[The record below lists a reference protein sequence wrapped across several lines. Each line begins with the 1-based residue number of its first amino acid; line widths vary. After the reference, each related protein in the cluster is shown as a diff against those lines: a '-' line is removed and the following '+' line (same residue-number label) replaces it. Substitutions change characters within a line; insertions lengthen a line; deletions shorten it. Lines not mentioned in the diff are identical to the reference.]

1 MKRTLPFLLLIVG
14 FLFEAGSVRADDDYP
29 LSDAQKNHWAWK
41 TPVRA
46 PIPVVKDAGWVK
58 SPIDA
63 FVLSKLEAKGLKP
76 APPADPRTLLRRIT
90 FDLVGLPPTPQELA
104 DFEAACTT
112 PLARQVALGK
122 AIDRLLASP
131 HYGERWGR
139 HWLDLVRFAESNGYE
154 FDEPRPDAW
163 RYRDYVIASYNA
175 DKPYDRFV
183 QEQLAGDELFP
194 GDTQAWIATGLNLL
208 GPDMTDAS
216 SQAQRRQN
224 TLDDITDTTG
234 LAFLGM
240 TIGCAHCHDHKFEPI
255 PQTDYF
261 RLQAFFTGAQFR
273 RDAPVAS
280 KTELAE
286 FAAGVAAYKE
296 KTRAIDEQIAKVE
309 EPYREKL
316 HAQKLATLSE
326 AAQNALAIPADKRT
340 AAQTDVVLET
350 MPLLK
355 ISEKELLG
363 SLSAADKAEHAKLTA
378 ELKAFD
384 KLKPKQAAVAM
395 ALADGPG
402 PIPKTHVLERGELS
416 NPGAEVRPGF
426 PIVLVKDNRPIEAT
440 PPDGKASHRRAALA
454 RWLTRPDNPLA
465 ARVMVNRLWQHHFGS
480 GIVATANDFGVRGSP
495 PSHPELLDW
504 LAVEFAQ
511 PAIGDAWSIKRMH
524 KLLLMSASYQQSTR
538 VSKETLRLDPD
549 NDLFSRMNRQRLEGE
564 IVRDS
569 LLAISG
575 RLNPKM
581 GGRGV
586 FPPVPIEATKGTG
599 YQASPDP
606 ADHRRRSVYIF
617 ARRNLRFPFLES
629 FDLPDSNQSC
639 PKRGSSVT
647 APQALALLN
656 AADVV
661 AASKETADRLAKE
674 STSTNDR
681 IQRAY
686 RLILG
691 RAPTA
696 DEESLAH
703 DFLSQSPL
711 TELCRA
717 LFNVNEF
724 VFVD

>member
-1 MKRTLPFLLLIVG
+1 MMRSLPILLIVVG
-14 FLFEAGSVRADDDYP
+14 LAAASIVRADDDYP

-41 TPVRA
+41 APVRSPLPA
-46 PIPVVKDAGWVK
+46 VKDAAWLK
-58 SPIDA
+58 SPLDA
-63 FVLSKLEAKGLKP
+63 FVLGKLEAKGLKP
-76 APPADPRTLLRRIT
+76 APPAEPRTLLRRIT
-90 FDLVGLPPTPQELA
+90 FDLIGLPPTPEELA

-163 RYRDYVIASYNA
+163 RYRDYVIAAFNA

-194 GDTQAWIATGLNLL
+194 GDSQAWIATGLNLL

-273 RDAPVAS
+273 RDAPVAT
-280 KTELAE
+280 KEELAA
-286 FAAGVAAYKE
+286 FNAAVAEYKA
-296 KTRAIDEQIAKVE
+296 KTHALDVQIAKVE

-316 HAQKLATLSE
+316 HAQKLATISE
-326 AAQNALAIPADKRT
+326 AARAAHAIAADKRT
-340 AAQTDVVLET
+340 SAQTDLVLET
-350 MPLLK
+350 TPLLK
-355 ISEKELLG
+355 VGDKELLNA
-363 SLSAADKAEHAKLTA
+363 LSAADKTEHAKLTA

-384 KLKPKQAAVAM
+384 KLKPKQPAVAM

-402 PIPKTHVLERGELS
+402 PIPKTFVLERGELS
-416 NPGAEVRPGF
+416 NPAAEVRPGF
-426 PIVLVKDNRPIEAT
+426 PIVLMKDNRPIEAT
-440 PPDGKASHRRAALA
+440 PDGKATHRRAALA
-454 RWLTRPDNPLA
+454 KWLTRPDNPLT
-465 ARVMVNRLWQHHFGS
+465 ARVLMNRLWQHHFGA

-495 PSHPELLDW
+495 PSHPQLLDW
-504 LAVEFAQ
+504 LALEFAQ
-511 PAIGDAWSIKRMH
+511 PTAGDAWSIKRMH

-538 VSKETLRLDPD
+538 ASKETLRFDPD
-549 NDLFSRMNRQRLEGE
+549 NDLFSRMHRQRLEGE

-569 LLAISG
+569 LLAVSG

-586 FPPVPIEATKGTG
+586 FPPVPIEATKGTK
-599 YQASPDP
+599 YVASPDP
-606 ADHRRRSVYIF
+606 TDHRRRSVYIF
-617 ARRNLRFPFLES
+617 AQRNLRFPFLES

-639 PKRGSSVT
+639 PKRDHSVT

-656 AADVV
+656 ASDVI
-661 AASKETADRLAKE
+661 AAAKATADRVAKE
-674 STSTNDR
+674 STSTGDR

-691 RAPTA
+691 RAPRA

>member
-1 MKRTLPFLLLIVG
+1 MTRSLLLSLLIAGFVG
-14 FLFEAGSVRADDDYP
+14 VGSVRADDEYA

-41 TPVRA
+41 SPVRPTA
-46 PIPVVKDAGWVK
+46 PAVKDAAWVK
-58 SPIDA
+58 SPLDA
-63 FVLSKLEAKGLKP
+63 FLLSKLEAKGLKP

-90 FDLVGLPPTPQELA
+90 FDLIGLPPTPQELA
-104 DFEAACTT
+104 DFEAECTS
-112 PLARQVALGK
+112 PDARQTALGK

-163 RYRDYVIASYNA
+163 RYRDYVIAAFNA

-194 GDTQAWIATGLNLL
+194 GDPQAWIATGLNLL

-261 RLQAFFTGAQFR
+261 RLQAFFTGVQFR

-280 KTELAE
+280 KEELAE
-286 FAAGVAAYKE
+286 HAAAVAEYKA
-296 KTRAIDEQIAKVE
+296 KTREIDERIAKVE

-316 HAQKLATLSE
+316 TAQKLAKLSE
-326 AAQNALAIPADKRT
+326 AAQAAHAIAADKRT
-340 AAQTDVVLET
+340 AAQADLVLET
-350 MPLLK
+350 TPLLK
-355 ISEKELLG
+355 IGDKELIN
-363 SLSAADKAEHAKLTA
+363 SLSAADKTEHAKLTA

-416 NPGAEVRPGF
+416 NPGIEVRPGF
-426 PIVLVKDNRPIEAT
+426 PIVLVKDNRPVEAT
-440 PPDGKASHRRAALA
+440 PDGKANQRRAALA
-454 RWLTRPDNPLA
+454 KWLTRPDNPLT
-465 ARVMVNRLWQHHFGS
+465 ARVMVNRLWQHHFGA
-480 GIVATANDFGVRGSP
+480 GIVASANDFGVRGSP

-511 PAIGDAWSIKRMH
+511 PTAGTPWSIKRMH
-524 KLLLMSASYQQSTR
+524 KMLLMSASYQQSTR
-538 VSKETLRLDPD
+538 ASKETLRLDPD
-549 NDLFSRMNRQRLEGE
+549 NELFSRMNRQRLEGE

-599 YQASPDP
+599 YVASPDP

-639 PKRGSSVT
+639 PKRDRSVT

-656 AADVV
+656 ATDVV
-661 AASKETADRLAKE
+661 AAAKATADRLAKE

-696 DEESLAH
+696 EEESLAH